1 MTFSN
6 YSYNTFYNAFSFKN
20 TKFKYVIIG
29 LIEIIPDGRGLTEL
43 EQYGLDQNTS
53 N

>member
-1 MTFSN
+1 MI
-6 YSYNTFYNAFSFKN
+6 SFKN
-20 TKFKYVIIG
+20 TKSMYVIIDK
-29 LIEIIPDGRGLTEL
+29 IEIIPDGRGLTEL